1 MRFIQGISRHQIQLN
16 SLEEK
21 ITADNPIWSNDTQ
34 KLSPKRSRRATG
46 ILFLALQA
54 QRNSGYYM
62 PFFIQVL

>member
-21 ITADNPIWSNDTQ
+21 ITADNPIWSNDTP
-34 KLSPKRSRRATG
+34 KLIPKRSRRATG

-54 QRNSGYYM
+54 Q
-62 PFFIQVL
+62 LKL